1 MTMTQTLPAELGDMD
16 PQAFR
21 RSGHQLVDW
30 IADYL
35 AGASDHRPVLSQVEP
50 GQIRGSLP
58 AQPPEQGEPMERIL
72 EDFERI
78 LVPGITQ
85 WNHPAFFAYFNSTG
99 SAPGVLA
106 EFLTA
111 ALNQQA
117 MLWRTSPAATELEEV
132 ATGWLRQLL
141 GLPAPFEGVIND
153 SGSSSTFHALL
164 AAREAAVPGVRTH
177 GLSALGLRVY
187 CSELAHSSVDKALM
201 ALGMGH
207 ASLRKIAVDD
217 AYRMRAEALEAAVEE
232 DRAAAM
238 LPVAVVATVGT
249 TSTGSVDP
257 VPAIASLCRA
267 HGMWL
272 HVDACHAGT
281 AAMLPEHASI
291 FDGVAEADSVV
302 VNPHKWMFTPMDA
315 SVLFCR
321 QMDMLR
327 SALALTPDYLETREA
342 GAVHNLMDT
351 GIALGR
357 RFRAL
362 KLWMVMRVFG
372 ADGLR
377 ARLRE
382 HIRLAHEFARWV
394 DADSEF
400 ELMAPTQLSLVCFR
414 AAPSGVADSALD
426 ALNEKLLERVNATG
440 EAYLS
445 HTRLRGRYVLR
456 LAVGHIR
463 TAESHVSRTWSLLRE
478 TFHSTAL

>member
-1 MTMTQTLPAELGDMD
+1 MD
-16 PQAFR
+16 GESFR
-21 RSGHQLVDW
+21 RSAQQLTDW

-35 AGASDHRPVLSQVEP
+35 SGEADDRPVLAQVQP
-50 GQIRGSLP
+50 GEIRRSLP
-58 AQPPEQGEPMERIL
+58 ATAPEQGEPVERIL

-78 LVPGITQ
+78 LVPGLTQ

-106 EFLTA
+106 EFLIA

-132 ATGWLRQLL
+132 VTGWLRGLL
-141 GLPAPFEGVIND
+141 GLPESFEGVIHD

-177 GLSALGLRVY
+177 GLSARPDVPRLRVY
-187 CSELAHSSVDKALM
+187 CSEHAHSSVDKALM
-201 ALGMGH
+201 ALGLGH
-207 ASLRKIAVDD
+207 AALRKILVDD
-217 AYRMRAEALEAAVEE
+217 DFRLKPDLLEAAIRQ
-232 DRAAAM
+232 DRAGGA

-249 TSTGSVDP
+249 TSTSSVDP
-257 VPAIASLCRA
+257 VPVIASVCRS
-267 HGMWL
+267 HGIWL
-272 HVDACHAGT
+272 HVDACYAGS

-291 FDGVAEADSVV
+291 FDGVGQADSVV

-321 QMDMLR
+321 RMDVLR

-351 GIALGR
+351 GIPLGR

-362 KLWMVMRVFG
+362 KLWMIMRVFG
-372 ADGLR
+372 AEGLR
-377 ARLRE
+377 ARIRE
-382 HIRLAHEFARWV
+382 HIRLAREFAGWV
-394 DADSEF
+394 EKDSDF
-400 ELMAPTQLSLVCFR
+400 ELVAPVTLSLVCFR
-414 AAPSGVADSALD
+414 AAPPAIDELALD
-426 ALNEKLLERVNATG
+426 ALNEQLLDRVNATG
-440 EAYLS
+440 EIYLS

-456 LAVGHIR
+456 LAIGHIR
-463 TAESHVSRTWSLLRE
+463 TEQLHVARAWTLLHKTLRGLLAEQHV
-478 TFHSTAL
+478 AAD